1 MKYRKQTTGELI
13 WMLLLFLFFLFN
25 LIWEIILW
33 HKGEIT
39 TYENVLFEMIVFGF
53 LITWTKMDKQ

>member
-13 WMLLLFLFFLFN
+13 WMLLLFFFFLFN
-25 LIWEIILW
+25 LIWEIILL